1 MSAPRPNTRLK
12 LAAPVVCGTI
22 AFVIIPVRRRSLGAF
37 RAAARRGSVFHLA
50 LPSDVTSRWLLFVV
64 GAIPATILW
73 VRIAS
78 VVRSKGFPF
87 PWLNIHALTALRHFH
102 SIMRDEPNPEQKA
115 TYRRLVVAMYVCYA
129 WCLFW
134 FVAFVLA

>member
-1 MSAPRPNTRLK
+1 
-12 LAAPVVCGTI
+12 
-22 AFVIIPVRRRSLGAF
+22 
-37 RAAARRGSVFHLA
+37 
-50 LPSDVTSRWLLFVV
+50 VV

-78 VVRSKGFPF
+78 IVRSKGFPF
-87 PWLNIHALTALRHFH
+87 PWLNIHALTALRNFH
-102 SIMRDEPNPEQKA
+102 SIMRDEPNREQKA